1 MKRLLAVV
9 AGAFLLAASPRAK
22 EPVLLDPF
30 DDPSGWT
37 AAPSDGVKLSV
48 TGAEGLEG
56 RALRLD
62 FDFQG
67 HGGYAVVRKAF
78 AVDLPGNYE
87 FRFRVRGDAPANNL
101 EFKLVDPS
109 GDNVWW
115 VNRRGFE
122 VPGEWQEV
130 RIKKRHVSFA
140 WGPAGGGEI
149 RRVAAVELA
158 ITAGEGGTGWIA
170 FDELTLRELPP
181 AAPYRRVPSVTASSS
196 APGSAP
202 ARILDGDGATAW
214 ETPETSAWVA
224 LDFLENR
231 EYGGLTIRWDETDYP
246 RRFTVEVSEDGKRWT
261 TVRTVAAGASPGA
274 SRSDS
279 TSRGPSQRE
288 ESPRGEEPRAA
299 GAGASEGPGERSS
312 PRPGEPRAGAMAGP
326 ERARATSHLM
336 LPEAESRH
344 LRLKLSESSRGRGFG
359 IRELTVR
366 PPEFG
371 ASPNDFFLA
380 IAREAPRGSFPRSFS
395 GEQVYWTLVGTDGD
409 PEEALLSEDGALE
422 IRKGGPSVEPFLFED
437 GALATWASVTST
449 QSLSGGYLPI
459 PSVAWKRK
467 GISLEVTAFAEPG
480 PGDASTLYARYRAQN
495 GAGGR
500 QRAKLVLALRPFQ
513 VNPPSQFLNT
523 PGGVARV
530 ETMSWNGRWVTV
542 NGKEIIDPIDGNPA
556 FGAIAFDEGD
566 LVDLLRRGEA
576 PERAEVADPT
586 GFASAVLAY
595 DLDLAAGETKTVSLR
610 IPFRPAALFPATLA
624 QRMAATEKDWTA
636 KLGTVGFRLPAA
648 AAPLVATL
656 RSNLAY
662 VLINRDGPAI
672 QPGSRAYERSWIRD
686 GALTSAALLRLG
698 HERPVREFIVW
709 YAPKQ
714 FENGKVPCC
723 VDARGADPVPENDSH
738 GELIYL
744 IAEHHRFTGDR
755 AFLSELWPRVEK
767 AAEYIELLRQQRR
780 TEEYRRPEKAHF
792 FGLLPESISHEGYSA
807 KPMHSYWDDFWA
819 LRGLE
824 DAAELAVALGK
835 QDLAKR
841 YAAIRD
847 EFRRELFASL
857 AAAMKLHR
865 IDYLP
870 GAAELGDF
878 DATSTTIAI
887 SPGGELSRLP
897 RAAVTRTF
905 EKYFDEFRKRRDG
918 QLAWEGYTPYELRNV
933 GVFVRLG
940 WKERAHELLDFF
952 MKDRRPESWNQWP
965 EAVARLMR
973 EPRFLGDLPHT
984 WVGSDFIRSFLDF
997 FAYLRA
1003 EDGALILAAGIPE
1016 SWVRGEG
1023 GVGIDGLRTEYGP
1036 LAYTLSAEGPAV
1048 RLRIPGTGLRMPPGG
1063 LVVQW
1068 RGRETRI
1075 RELPA
1080 DVRLP

>member
-1 MKRLLAVV
+1 VKRFLALS
-9 AGAFLLAASPRAK
+9 AGALLLAAAPRATA
-22 EPVLLDPF
+22 PAVLDAFEDPA
-30 DDPSGWT
+30 GWIP
-37 AAPSDGVKLSV
+37 APSDGVKLSV
-48 TGAEGLEG
+48 TAAEGFAG

-67 HGGYAVVRKAF
+67 HGGYAVVRKPFDVA
-78 AVDLPGNYE
+78 LPENYE
-87 FRFRVRGDAPANNL
+87 FRFRVRGQSPRNNL

-115 VNRRGFE
+115 VNRRAFA

-149 RRVAAVELA
+149 PRVASIELA
-158 ITAGEGGTGWIA
+158 VTAGEGGRGWVA

-181 AAPYRRVPSVTASSS
+181 AAPYRRTPSVTASSS
-196 APGSAP
+196 GPGSPA
-202 ARILDGDGATAW
+202 ARILDGDAATGWKTSEPTAW
-214 ETPETSAWVA
+214 IAV
-224 LDFLENR
+224 DFLESR
-231 EYGGLTIRWDETDYP
+231 EYGGLTIQWDEADFP
-246 RRFTVEVSEDGKRWT
+246 RRFTVETSDDGKRWRAL
-261 TVRTVAAGASPGA
+261 RTVAGGGR
-274 SRSDS
+274 RSD
-279 TSRGPSQRE
+279 
-288 ESPRGEEPRAA
+288 
-299 GAGASEGPGERSS
+299 
-312 PRPGEPRAGAMAGP
+312 
-326 ERARATSHLM
+326 LM

-344 LRLKLSESSRGRGFG
+344 VRLAFSDSSRGRGFG

-366 PPEFG
+366 PLEFG
-371 ASPNDFFLA
+371 ESPNAFFLA
-380 IAREAPRGSFPRSFS
+380 IAKEAPRGSYPRSFS

-409 PEEALLSEDGALE
+409 AEEALLSEDGALE
-422 IRKGGPSVEPFLFED
+422 IRKGGPSIEPFLLES
-437 GALATWASVTST
+437 GALTTWASVTSA
-449 QSLSGGYLPI
+449 QSLAGGHLPI
-459 PSVAWKRK
+459 PSVAWKRD
-467 GISLEVTAFAEPG
+467 GLSLEVTAFAEPG
-480 PGDASTLYARYRAQN
+480 PGDASTLYARYRVRN
-495 GAGGR
+495 GASER
-500 QRAKLVLALRPFQ
+500 KHAKLLLALRPFQ

-530 ETMSWNGRWVTV
+530 ESLSWNGRRITV
-542 NGKEIIDPIDGNPA
+542 NGKETIDPIDGKPA
-556 FGAIAFDEGD
+556 FGALPFEGGD
-566 LVDLLRRGEA
+566 LLDLLRRGEVPA
-576 PERAEVADPT
+576 ASDVADPS
-586 GFASAVLAY
+586 GFASGVLAY
-595 DLDLAAGETKTVSLR
+595 DLDLAAGESGTVSLR
-610 IPFRPAALFPATLA
+610 IPFRPAALFPASLE
-624 QRMAATEKDWTA
+624 QRLAATEKYWTE
-636 KLGTVGFRLPAA
+636 KLATVKFRVPAA
-648 AAPLVATL
+648 AAALVATL

-686 GALTSAALLRLG
+686 GALTSSAMLRIG
-698 HERPVREFIVW
+698 HERPVRDFIAW

-744 IAEHHRFTGDR
+744 IAEHHRFSGDR
-755 AFLSELWPRVEK
+755 AFLAELWPRVEK
-767 AAEYIELLRQQRR
+767 AAEYIEFLRQQRR
-780 TEEYRRPEKAHF
+780 TEEYRKPERAHF

-824 DAAELAVALGK
+824 DAAEIASLLGK
-835 QDLAKR
+835 ADRASR

-847 EFRRELFASL
+847 EFRRELHASL
-857 AAAMKLHR
+857 RRSMERHK

-887 SPGGELSRLP
+887 SPVGELARLP

-905 EKYFDEFRKRRDG
+905 EKYYDEFRKRRDG

-952 MKDRRPESWNQWP
+952 LKDRRPEPWNQWP
-965 EAVARLMR
+965 EAVSRVMR

-997 FAYLRA
+997 FAYLRE
-1003 EDGALILAAGIPE
+1003 EDEALVLAAGIPE

-1023 GVGIDGLRTEYGP
+1023 GVAIDGLRTEYGP
-1036 LAYTLSAEGPAV
+1036 LAYTLASEGRSV
-1048 RLRIPGTGLRMPPGG
+1048 RLRIPGEGLRMPPGG
-1063 LVVQW
+1063 VVVLW
-1068 RGRETRI
+1068 GGRETRI

-1080 DVRLP
+1080 DVRIP